1 MAALA
6 NNSPPQKVASANSC
20 LLGLFFVLPA
30 YDESK
35 KYGQGRGMEIWKAA
49 VLGIVQ
55 GACEFLPVS
64 SSGHLLLFE
73 RLLGADTGGAD
84 MFLGVMLH
92 AGTLA
97 AVVAAYLPKL
107 LRLRLRQWL
116 LLALATLPAG
126 LAGVFLH
133 DALDALFFGGRFLW
147 LSFACTALLLLACER
162 RLRRGYPIRS
172 LQSGRALFVGCAQA
186 LAVIPGLS
194 RSGTT
199 FAAGV
204 LCGMPRAEAAEF
216 SLLLG
221 IPVVAGAVL
230 AECCKAAAGAVNMSA
245 VSWQCLAAGGLCA
258 AITGFVSLRLTLRAA
273 ASGKVYLFAFYLI
286 ALSAALLAFRFFSF

>member
-1 MAALA
+1 
-6 NNSPPQKVASANSC
+6 
-20 LLGLFFVLPA
+20 
-30 YDESK
+30 
-35 KYGQGRGMEIWKAA
+35 MEIWKAA

-147 LSFACTALLLLACER
+147 LSFACTALLLLACEH
-162 RLRRGYPIRS
+162 RLRRGYTLRS
-172 LQSGRALFVGCAQA
+172 LRAGRALFVGCAQA

-204 LCGMPRAEAAEF
+204 FAGISREEASDF
-216 SLLLG
+216 SFLMS
-221 IPVVAGAVL
+221 IPVISGGFAVTL
-230 AECCKAAAGAVNMSA
+230 AKGI
-245 VSWQCLAAGGLCA
+245 AGGGLYSV
-258 AITGFVSLRLTLRAA
+258 FA
-273 ASGKVYLFAFYLI
+273 ASGGELGVCIAVGLAASATAGFFSIKFMKGCASSGRYAPFIVYLAI
-286 ALSAALLAFRFFSF
+286 LSAVCFALGACGIL

>member
-1 MAALA
+1 
-6 NNSPPQKVASANSC
+6 
-20 LLGLFFVLPA
+20 
-30 YDESK
+30 
-35 KYGQGRGMEIWKAA
+35 MEIWKAA

-126 LAGVFLH
+126 LAGVLLH

-147 LSFACTALLLLACER
+147 LSFACTALLLLACEH
-162 RLRRGYPIRS
+162 RLRRGYPIRP
-172 LQSGRALFVGCAQA
+172 LRAGRALFVGCAQA

-204 LCGMPRAEAAEF
+204 FAGLSREEAADF
-216 SLLLG
+216 SFLMS
-221 IPVVAGAVL
+221 IPVIAGAIS
-230 AECCKAAAGAVNMSA
+230 AELLFSEGIAAG
-245 VSWQCLAAGGLCA
+245 VSWQSLAVGTACA
-258 AITGFVSLRLTLRAA
+258 ALCGFACLRRMQRLLREKSLRGFA
-273 ASGKVYLFAFYLI
+273 VYLFILAGV
-286 ALSAALLAFRFFSF
+286 LLVMQGFLR